1 MEDNDRRRP
10 SYAQESYPKSRFI
23 RLALIVTFI
32 ILACLLYFFWP
43 YVASLF

>member
-1 MEDNDRRRP
+1 MEDRDRRP
-10 SYAQESYPKSRFI
+10 SYAQESYPKGRFL
-23 RLALIVTFI
+23 RLILIVVII